1 MSLVSDEVR
10 KFARPVPV
18 SCLVPGDRLAHDVCL
33 RNGVLLVRAGAR
45 LTRAT
50 INTLIEIGPKA
61 VMVDL
66 RALYRRS
73 IAQSKLMM
81 RKAAEG
87 KPLSV
92 SEVEA
97 VVQPFVVETQRESN
111 IVRLLSQLE
120 TQDEYTFQHTV
131 SIGVLSMVIG
141 EWLGHS
147 GPELSDIAVAGTLHD
162 IGKSQIPKDIIYKS
176 SRLTKTEFDIMKRHP
191 KLGLRILE
199 YSGGYK
205 DCIKQAVLQHH
216 ERLDG
221 SGYPDGVGGDEQ
233 HPYAKIVAV
242 ADVYHAM
249 TSKRPYKGK
258 SSPYT
263 VLEHLQESIGTLD
276 ARTVLVFI
284 DRMLQC
290 LAGCQVALSDGRIG
304 DVVFVDRNHLGHPV
318 IRVGQDIIDLQERE
332 DLAITEVVKLQD
344 GI

>member
-1 MSLVSDEVR
+1 MSLVSDEMR
-10 KFARPVPV
+10 KFAKPVPV
-18 SCLVPGDRLAHDVCL
+18 NRLVPGDRLAHDVCL
-33 RNGVLLVRAGAR
+33 GNGVLLIRASAR
-45 LTRAT
+45 LTQNA
-50 INTLIEIGPKA
+50 IDTLIEMGPKA

-66 RALYRRS
+66 LAVYKRS
-73 IAQSKLMM
+73 IAQSKLLMK
-81 RKAAEG
+81 KAAEG
-87 KPLSV
+87 KQLSV

-97 VVQPFVVETQRESN
+97 LVQPFVVETKRETN

-141 EWLGHS
+141 DWLGHS
-147 GPELSDIAVAGTLHD
+147 RQELSDIAVAGTLHD
-162 IGKSQIPKDIIYKS
+162 IGKSQIPKDVIYKPG
-176 SRLTKTEFDIMKRHP
+176 RLTKTEFDIMKRHP

-221 SGYPDGVGGDEQ
+221 SGYPDGVRGDEQ

-276 ARTVLVFI
+276 ARTVLVFV

-290 LAGCQVALSDGRIG
+290 LAGCKVTLSDGRIG
-304 DVVFVDRNHLGHPV
+304 DVVFVDKDHLGHPV
-318 IRVGQDIIDLQERE
+318 IRVGQDTIDLHEHE
-332 DLAITEVVKLQD
+332 DLTITEVVKLQD
-344 GI
+344 V